1 MWKVEATCAATA
13 SQAWQVV
20 SDVTAWPEMLSTFD
34 AVEPADNNRQA
45 SPGVDAAYL
54 VRQPRL
60 PKTRWVITDWRPGE
74 AFTWESVVPGI
85 RTRGVHE
92 VTETPDGS
100 TLRAGIDWSGPM
112 AWLPKLLYS
121 RLTRRYLQ
129 TEVTTFA
136 RLAEF
141 A

>member
-1 MWKVEATCAATA
+1 M
-13 SQAWQVV
+13 
-20 SDVTAWPEMLSTFD
+20 
-34 AVEPADNNRQA
+34 EPADNNREA
-45 SPGVDAAYL
+45 SPRVDAAYL

-60 PKTRWVITDWRPGE
+60 PKARSVITDWRPGE
-74 AFTWESVVPGI
+74 AFTWVSVTPGI
-85 RTRGVHE
+85 RTTGVHE

-100 TLRAGIDWSGPM
+100 MLRVGIDWSGPM

-136 RLAEF
+136 RLAESE
-141 A
+141 